1 MGLRAEKPRGR
12 PSGNPRA
19 GLEDLSYT
27 PWSMLQ
33 VGPGPWYWTGMDQAH
48 AIEQDELPDGLQTP
62 PHLIEASE
70 RLKPFQFTA
79 DNAREMALRSA
90 ESRRAA
96 AASPEAVLRAGQ
108 ARVSA
113 ETADRYVAKRIV
125 QVRRQIEGLNE
136 RLEAAVDPKD
146 IKALCDAISKLAEL
160 ERVLAGRPLPG
171 QRRPGKD
178 APARRPATVLP
189 LE

>member
-1 MGLRAEKPRGR
+1 
-12 PSGNPRA
+12 
-19 GLEDLSYT
+19 
-27 PWSMLQ
+27 
-33 VGPGPWYWTGMDQAH
+33 MDQAH
-48 AIEQDELPDGLQTP
+48 AMEP
-62 PHLIEASE
+62 EAVQETEATQQRSPW
-70 RLKPFQFTA
+70 LAPFQFTP
-79 DNAREMALRSA
+79 E
-90 ESRRAA
+90 RAA
-96 AASPEAVLRAGQ
+96 ELARRGHAMRKAEAEAVKVMAVANDTLKVDG
-108 ARVSA
+108 
-113 ETADRYVAKRIV
+113 YVAKRIV

-178 APARRPATVLP
+178 APTRRPATVSP